1 MSKNSLL
8 VVRHR
13 QVIDNFIK
21 ISLCINLAVE
31 LPWMWNKNDMT
42 FLFPGNHTSG

>member
-8 VVRHR
+8 IVMHR
-13 QVIDNFIK
+13 QVIDNFVK
-21 ISLCINLAVE
+21 ISLCVNLAVT

-42 FLFPGNHTSG
+42 FLFPGTHTLG